1 MSTSSFPSN
10 VTGSVVVGIDGSQ
23 HAARALRWAADQ
35 AALEGRR
42 LAIVDVGETAAR
54 SVDDAVVVAHA
65 LHRDLPVLPVV
76 ESGDP
81 RQVLLEASDRAHLLV
96 LGSRGRG
103 AVASLLLGSVSS
115 AVSAHASCPVV
126 VCRPGAEGDRR
137 LGIVVGADGTRESLP
152 VLEFAYR
159 HASLRELPLTVL
171 HSFWDAAVAVAQ
183 YEETRGR
190 TAVQP
195 DLEHL
200 RASLA
205 ASAAGLAESYPDV
218 FATFTLKHGFA
229 DEALSPRHGGWD
241 MVVVGRHPMTSMDRL
256 LTGSVATAVLER
268 AHATVAVVPEAP
280 PAEETD

>member
-1 MSTSSFPSN
+1 MSTSSFPSDL
-10 VTGSVVVGIDGSQ
+10 TGSVVVGIDGSQ

-35 AALEGRR
+35 AVLEGRH
-42 LAIVDVGETAAR
+42 LALVAVGETAAR

-96 LGSRGRG
+96 MGSRGRG

-115 AVSAHASCPVV
+115 AVSAHAGCPVV
-126 VCRPGAEGDRR
+126 VCRPEAEGDQR

-159 HASLRELPLTVL
+159 QASLRELPLTVL

-190 TAVQP
+190 VAVQP

-200 RASLA
+200 RASLS
-205 ASAAGLAESYPDV
+205 ASAAGLAETYPDV
-218 FATFTLKHGFA
+218 SATFTLRHGFA

-268 AHATVAVVPEAP
+268 AHATVAVVPEAAP
-280 PAEETD
+280 VEQTD

>member
-1 MSTSSFPSN
+1 MSTSSSSSDL
-10 VTGSVVVGIDGSQ
+10 TGSVVVGIDGSQ

-35 AALEGRR
+35 AVLEGRR
-42 LAIVDVGETAAR
+42 LALVAVGEAAAR
-54 SVDDAVVVAHA
+54 SVADAVVVTQA

-81 RQVLLEASDRAHLLV
+81 REVLLEASDRAHLLV

-126 VCRPGAEGDRR
+126 VCRPEAEGDQR

-159 HASLRELPLTVL
+159 QASLRHLPLTVL

-190 TAVQP
+190 AAVQP

-200 RASLA
+200 RASLS
-205 ASAAGLAESYPDV
+205 ASAAGLAETYPDV
-218 FATFTLKHGFA
+218 FATFTLRHGFA

-268 AHATVAVVPEAP
+268 ARATVAVVPEAS
-280 PAEETD
+280 PAEHSD